1 MIHEQDLWDYQGKR
15 VRVTYKDGRKIIG
28 VLQRDATD
36 RCWALLRAD
45 AKKTKGQPQG
55 IGEIL
60 FLSDIESLEE
70 FVLKG
75 R

>member
-15 VRVTYKDGRKIIG
+15 VRVIYKDGRRLIG
-28 VLQRDATD
+28 MLQRDVTD
-36 RCWALLRAD
+36 RCWTLLRAD
-45 AKKTKGQPQG
+45 ATKVKGQPEG

-60 FLSDIESLEE
+60 FLADIHTIEE
-70 FVLKG
+70 FVLKD